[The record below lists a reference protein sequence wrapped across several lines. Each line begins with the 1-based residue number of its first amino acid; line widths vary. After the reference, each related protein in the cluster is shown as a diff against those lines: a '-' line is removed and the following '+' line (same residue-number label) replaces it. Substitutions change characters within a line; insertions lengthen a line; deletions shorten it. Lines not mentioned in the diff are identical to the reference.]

1 MWQTMILSF
10 LAGIF
15 GANGVPHFVKGIT
28 KETYPCVFGN
38 SSVPNL
44 MSGWAGFIVA
54 VLLISRI
61 DVEKYSVISFVSG
74 AIGVLLIGLFHAWHG
89 AFGRNSRN
97 GN

>member
-1 MWQTMILSF
+1 MWQTLILSL

-44 MSGWAGFIVA
+44 VAGWAGFVVA
-54 VLLISRI
+54 VLLLYWA
-61 DVEKYSVISFVSG
+61 DVEKHLAISLVSG
-74 AIGVLLIGLFHAWHG
+74 AVGVLAIGLFHAQIG
-89 AFGRNSRN
+89 AFGKKS
-97 GN
+97 